1 MQFQDDLAAGIV
13 LVRPALR
20 SPGYVAGSAGW
31 TVNLDGSAEFND
43 VTVRGTLQSSNF
55 VTGVSGWQLLNSG
68 HAEFNDV
75 TIRGGTSLG
84 GNAFYYSGTPGLG
97 NLVASIA
104 AGSGTDPFGNAYQD
118 GMTVYGENGQIHT
131 SIADTLTQWL
141 SASGSSIEVAVGG
154 GAVGMS
160 LTPPTVSGVTWA
172 DGNVTVTT
180 GSRLGTSTPL
190 TAISSPYNNASPSS
204 SSISLFGSPKTSN
217 GDVTNE
223 IFMSTARVWV
233 TGDAVVNGVFTAA
246 NRFVGSVTITPSAA
260 NTPTSSTV
268 NFGQTLTGTSFRGTI
283 APITTVPGTQVT
295 GVGLSSITSTSCIVW
310 LTRTNTTATRVDFV
324 IEGV

>member
-20 SPGYVAGSAGW
+20 SPGYVAGSSGW

-55 VTGVSGWQLLNSG
+55 VSGSAGWQLLNSG

-75 TIRGGTSLG
+75 TIRGGTVLG
-84 GNAFYYSGTPGLG
+84 GSAFYYSGTPANG
-97 NLVASIA
+97 NLVLSIA
-104 AGSGTDPFGNAYQD
+104 PTAGTDTFGNAYLD
-118 GMTVYGENGQIHT
+118 GLTVY
-131 SIADTLTQWL
+131 
-141 SASGSSIEVAVGG
+141 SASGSIQTSVVDTLTRWLSTSGSAIEVAVGG
-154 GAVGMS
+154 GSVGMAM
-160 LTPPTVSGVTWA
+160 TPPTVTGVTWA
-172 DGNVTVTT
+172 DGNVSAGT
-180 GSRLGTSTPL
+180 GSRLGTSTPV
-190 TAISSPYNNASPSS
+190 TSISSPYNTGSVSS

-246 NRFVGSVTITPSAA
+246 NRFVGSVSITPVA
-260 NTPTSSTV
+260 NTPTSVTV
-268 NFGQTLTGTSFRGTI
+268 NYGQTLTGSAFRGTI

-310 LTRTNTTATRVDFV
+310 LTRTNTTSTRVDFV